1 MIETTSI
8 LGNLNVK
15 IIYKLMGKV
24 SRRRNRS
31 GTNGRRKKHRFLMK
45 GGAMFFD
52 GAGNLTEQGMQMR
65 GRIKI
70 YLVMSALAGW
80 NSMAAGVNT
89 IFGVDVAPSIQEML
103 QNMAIGGYEGISAMG
118 GGAQFVCRVAATA
131 AGHLLGPPGSAAY
144 NASIDILERLGRLGL
159 QGATQIANHPKEISQ
174 GVGLLIT
181 GLVFLGIPVEVVSE
195 AFQDAGFEVF
205 QGAQGFMVRV
215 KGAASQVGD
224 ASGAFGANAMRVGQ
238 AALPNPDGA
247 IAAAEIIGQAGL
259 DAGAAL
265 MTAFDRVAELL
276 MRPVDQLHTR
286 LPVLTVVLLTTSDAA
301 MNAAASMNM
310 DPVTQVAE
318 QAVSLGLGW
327 ASQQAAMC
335 ANAAGAAAMGA
346 RDRALAM
353 LQITAARVGN
363 SMIDAIGGIRARWAR
378 AMLAQGTLN
387 RLGAHAYH
395 GAPMGAQAAA
405 HERVR
410 DAAQAMEAKWV
421 TDAAALQ
428 APPNTPMPPPSPQA
442 MFIPMSPYREQVQ
455 LQAEPMEAPADGGYL
470 TLQETAEV
478 LAVMLPQSGAA
489 AEPAPAVDPA
499 VDPADLENA
508 AREADIDPFG
518 SNLERPPKKQ
528 KGGGVDISTLVAQ
541 SKMVA
546 ETQAVNWA
554 KGVCSDAPKVG
565 SKRTLDQDGGRRT
578 KKAKR
583 HRKRAT
589 KKHKKKSHKAK
600 SRRRRR

>member
-1 MIETTSI
+1 
-8 LGNLNVK
+8 
-15 IIYKLMGKV
+15 MGKV

-31 GTNGRRKKHRFLMK
+31 GTKGRRKKDRFLMK
-45 GGAMFFD
+45 GGALFFD

-89 IFGVDVAPSIQEML
+89 IFGADVAPGIQEML

-131 AGHLLGPPGSAAY
+131 AGNLLGPPGSAAY
-144 NASIDILERLGRLGL
+144 NASIDILRRLGRFGL
-159 QGATQIANHPKEISQ
+159 RGATQIANHPQEISQ
-174 GVGLLIT
+174 GVGLLIA
-181 GLVFLGIPVEVVSE
+181 GLVVMGIPVEVVSE
-195 AFQDAGFEVF
+195 AFQEAGFELY
-205 QGAQGFMVRV
+205 QGAQGLMVRV
-215 KGAASQVGD
+215 RGAASQVGD
-224 ASGAFGANAMRVGQ
+224 ASGAFGASAMRVGK

-247 IAAAEIIGQAGL
+247 VAAAEIIGQAGL
-259 DAGAAL
+259 DVGAAFI
-265 MTAFDRVAELL
+265 TAFDRVAEVL

-310 DPVTQVAE
+310 DPVTRVAE
-318 QAVSLGLGW
+318 QAVSLGLDW
-327 ASQQAAMC
+327 ARQQAATC
-335 ANAAGAAAMGA
+335 ANTAGAAAMSA

-353 LQITAARVGN
+353 LQTTAARVGN

-378 AMLAQGTLN
+378 AMLAQGALN

-421 TDAAALQ
+421 ADAAALQ

-442 MFIPMSPYREQVQ
+442 MFIPMSPYHEQVQ

-478 LAVMLPQSGAA
+478 LAVMLPQSGAVAREDQDEA
-489 AEPAPAVDPA
+489 AE
-499 VDPADLENA
+499 LA
-508 AREADIDPFG
+508 AMADIDPFG
-518 SNLERPPKKQ
+518 SNMPPPKKQ

-565 SKRTLDQDGGRRT
+565 SKRTRDQDGGRRT
-578 KKAKR
+578 RKAKR

-589 KKHKKKSHKAK
+589 KKHKKKSHKAI
-600 SRRRRR
+600 SRRRHR